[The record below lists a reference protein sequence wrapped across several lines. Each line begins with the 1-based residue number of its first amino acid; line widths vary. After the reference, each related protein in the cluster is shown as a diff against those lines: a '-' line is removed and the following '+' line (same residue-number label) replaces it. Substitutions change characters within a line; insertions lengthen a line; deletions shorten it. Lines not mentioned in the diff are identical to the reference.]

1 MKTSTNEQLTTKI
14 PGEAKEQEKAD
25 ELSWKLSVIIVPLLA
40 VLGVL
45 VVFFICKRRR
55 ASKDDSKPN
64 IEPAQTAQF
73 ENQAYL
79 GNRDH
84 RIIKPIDNPLYDFV
98 EQEPRKRADDNEYS
112 FADEPVQVE
121 LSEDD
126 PEGYYED
133 IDALK
138 AKDSTKD
145 FGKNTFGFANLGFQ

>member
-1 MKTSTNEQLTTKI
+1 ML
-14 PGEAKEQEKAD
+14 G
-25 ELSWKLSVIIVPLLA
+25 VII
-40 VLGVL
+40 
-45 VVFFICKRRR
+45 FFKCKRHR

-84 RIIKPIDNPLYDFV
+84 RIIIPLDNPLYGSV
-98 EQEPRKRADDNEYS
+98 EQEPRKRAEDNEYS
-112 FADEPVQVE
+112 FADEPLQVE

-138 AKDSTKD
+138 AKDSTKN
-145 FGKNTFGFANLGFQ
+145 FEKNTLGFTNQGFQ

>member
-1 MKTSTNEQLTTKI
+1 M
-14 PGEAKEQEKAD
+14 
-25 ELSWKLSVIIVPLLA
+25 
-40 VLGVL
+40 LGVIL
-45 VVFFICKRRR
+45 VVFIICKRRR
-55 ASKDDSKPN
+55 ASKNDSKPN

-79 GNRDH
+79 GNRDE
-84 RIIKPIDNPLYDFV
+84 RIIKPFDNPFYDFV

>member
-1 MKTSTNEQLTTKI
+1 M
-14 PGEAKEQEKAD
+14 
-25 ELSWKLSVIIVPLLA
+25 
-40 VLGVL
+40 LGVIL
-45 VVFFICKRRR
+45 LVFFNCKRRR

-79 GNRDH
+79 GNQDH
-84 RIIKPIDNPLYDFV
+84 RIIKPFGNPLYGFV
-98 EQEPRKRADDNEYS
+98 KQEPRKRADDNEYS
-112 FADEPVQVE
+112 SANEPVQVE

>member
-1 MKTSTNEQLTTKI
+1 M
-14 PGEAKEQEKAD
+14 
-25 ELSWKLSVIIVPLLA
+25 
-40 VLGVL
+40 LGVIL
-45 VVFFICKRRR
+45 LVFFKCKRHR
-55 ASKDDSKPN
+55 ASEDDSKPN

-79 GNRDH
+79 GNRS
-84 RIIKPIDNPLYDFV
+84 NPLYDFV

-133 IDALK
+133 IDTLK

-145 FGKNTFGFANLGFQ
+145 FEKNAFGFTNLGFQ

>member
-1 MKTSTNEQLTTKI
+1 M
-14 PGEAKEQEKAD
+14 
-25 ELSWKLSVIIVPLLA
+25 
-40 VLGVL
+40 L
-45 VVFFICKRRR
+45 VVILLVFCNCKRRR

-79 GNRDH
+79 GNRDL
-84 RIIKPIDNPLYDFV
+84 RIIKTFGNPLYDFAG
-98 EQEPRKRADDNEYS
+98 QEPRKRAEDNEYS
-112 FADEPVQVE
+112 LADEPVQVE

-145 FGKNTFGFANLGFQ
+145 FERNTFGFTNLGFQ

>member
-1 MKTSTNEQLTTKI
+1 M
-14 PGEAKEQEKAD
+14 
-25 ELSWKLSVIIVPLLA
+25 
-40 VLGVL
+40 LGVIL

-84 RIIKPIDNPLYDFV
+84 RIVKPIGNPLYDSV

-112 FADEPVQVE
+112 FADEPMQVE

-133 IDALK
+133 IDTLK

-145 FGKNTFGFANLGFQ
+145 FEKNTFGFTNLGFQ

>member
-1 MKTSTNEQLTTKI
+1 ML
-14 PGEAKEQEKAD
+14 G
-25 ELSWKLSVIIVPLLA
+25 VII
-40 VLGVL
+40 L
-45 VVFFICKRRR
+45 VFCNCKRRR

-84 RIIKPIDNPLYDFV
+84 RIIKPIGNPLYDSV

-112 FADEPVQVE
+112 FADEPMQVE

-145 FGKNTFGFANLGFQ
+145 FEKNTSGFTNLGFQ

>member
-1 MKTSTNEQLTTKI
+1 M
-14 PGEAKEQEKAD
+14 
-25 ELSWKLSVIIVPLLA
+25 
-40 VLGVL
+40 L
-45 VVFFICKRRR
+45 VVILLVFCNCKRHR

-79 GNRDH
+79 GNRDL
-84 RIIKPIDNPLYDFV
+84 RIIKTFGNPLYDFAG
-98 EQEPRKRADDNEYS
+98 QEPRKRAEDNEYS
-112 FADEPVQVE
+112 LADEPVQVE

-145 FGKNTFGFANLGFQ
+145 FERNTFRFTNLGFQ